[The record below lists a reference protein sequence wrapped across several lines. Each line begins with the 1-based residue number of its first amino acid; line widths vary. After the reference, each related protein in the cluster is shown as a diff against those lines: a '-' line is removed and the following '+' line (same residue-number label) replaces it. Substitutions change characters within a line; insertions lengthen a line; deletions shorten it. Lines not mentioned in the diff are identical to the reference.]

1 MSTTLLEVKN
11 IIKSALIL
19 GGVSNVYTYL
29 PERPTPP
36 CAMIEPDVQ
45 WLVYDETN
53 YGDLIRSNWKI
64 RLMVPF
70 GANDKETST
79 LDEYIDDLLPIL
91 WDHTD
96 CATLNVEKPF
106 ITEANNAS
114 YLTTFLNIQIDMQ
127 GGN

>member
-1 MSTTLLEVKN
+1 MTIQEVKEV
-11 IIKSALIL
+11 IKSALIL

-36 CAMIEPDVQ
+36 CAMLEPDVQ
-45 WLVYDETN
+45 FLSYNEN
-53 YGDLIRSNWKI
+53 AYGDFITSNWKI
-64 RLMVPF
+64 RLMVPV
-70 GANDKETST
+70 GANDKETTS
-79 LDEYIDDLLPIL
+79 LDEYIDDLLPVL

-96 CATLNVEKPF
+96 CNTLTVDKPF

-127 GGN
+127 GGI